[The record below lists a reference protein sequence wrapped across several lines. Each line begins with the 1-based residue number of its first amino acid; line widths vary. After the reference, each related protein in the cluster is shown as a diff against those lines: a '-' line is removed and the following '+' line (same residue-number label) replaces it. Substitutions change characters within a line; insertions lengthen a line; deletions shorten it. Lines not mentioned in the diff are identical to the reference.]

1 MKFLT
6 ISLFSILV
14 LNSYSQN
21 KDSLIT
27 ISDPTNYPSKVD
39 LKHLFN
45 KIKHQGDRASCAYFT
60 TCSLIE
66 AEFMKRG
73 KYINL
78 SEQYLIYAG
87 KKTIESRFPYNSGLE
102 EISYV
107 TANLETA
114 TTYGVL
120 QEYHSPYQESWLSY
134 GYPCF
139 NLNEQAPAYC
149 YSENRPHAEDLKNKI
164 NLKGKILYCEPEIDS
179 ILHYVGNKNTPLALI
194 FYYQP
199 EPYENNNGHI
209 EWNDSIMREFRKT
222 ENGNHF
228 MVIYGYD
235 LEKQLLYLRNSWS
248 KDWGNKGYGTMS
260 FYDFKKYNI
269 RSEYLTGFEISDSMD
284 IKSIKVKKDKD
295 ITSSHFFVKTK
306 LSKEKEVKVSARG
319 NIKDLERH
327 NVMIRSKLVV
337 LPIELDKSIVLD
349 SSKSV
354 LLNSEDQK
362 KFMDEFVRCSWLYI
376 PNTKYA
382 SEKWKNYK
390 KIRLSIPKELM
401 NSQSVQELV
410 DSKKYRFFIKTT
422 LYTFTDKDG
431 ELILNYKFKE
441 INL

>member
-1 MKFLT
+1 
-6 ISLFSILV
+6 
-14 LNSYSQN
+14 
-21 KDSLIT
+21 
-27 ISDPTNYPSKVD
+27 
-39 LKHLFN
+39 
-45 KIKHQGDRASCAYFT
+45 
-60 TCSLIE
+60 
-66 AEFMKRG
+66 
-73 KYINL
+73 
-78 SEQYLIYAG
+78 
-87 KKTIESRFPYNSGLE
+87 
-102 EISYV
+102 
-107 TANLETA
+107 
-114 TTYGVL
+114 
-120 QEYHSPYQESWLSY
+120 
-134 GYPCF
+134 
-139 NLNEQAPAYC
+139 
-149 YSENRPHAEDLKNKI
+149 
-164 NLKGKILYCEPEIDS
+164 
-179 ILHYVGNKNTPLALI
+179 
-194 FYYQP
+194 
-199 EPYENNNGHI
+199 
-209 EWNDSIMREFRKT
+209 MREFRKT

-362 KFMDEFVRCSWLYI
+362 KFMDKFVRCSWLYI